1 MLQKYVPVDDRPLSI
16 SEDDLQRHL
25 SQSAAW
31 GRDEPGDVPGAS
43 RKAVEPRKIKM
54 GLVEEIENLHP
65 ELQID
70 PVAFFEDLV
79 RRKIDIV
86 KSGPREGVSSQVAI
100 GPGRRPRKGTRIIV
114 QLRSSQLLPRGY
126 TRATCCHSRRG
137 IAAEARVQV
146 GTVRRPPVP
155 VCGTVRSHA
164 HGKGFP
170 CAERANSIDRPAFQN
185 HPYGFL
191 LDAEWNGIGAS
202 EDEIVSPVEGGRP
215 PVEAR
220 VQEIEHR
227 VWFLACFAASDA

>member
-1 MLQKYVPVDDRPLSI
+1 
-16 SEDDLQRHL
+16 
-25 SQSAAW
+25 
-31 GRDEPGDVPGAS
+31 
-43 RKAVEPRKIKM
+43 M
-54 GLVEEIENLHP
+54 GLVEDIKNLHA

-70 PVAFFEDLV
+70 PVAFLEDLV

-100 GPGRRPRKGTRIIV
+100 GPGCRPRKSTRIIV
-114 QLRSSQLLPRGY
+114 EVRSSQLLSRGY

-155 VCGTVRSHA
+155 VCGTVRSHSR
-164 HGKGFP
+164 GKGLP
-170 CAERANSIDRPAFQN
+170 CAERANSINRPAFQK
-185 HPYGFL
+185 HPHGFL
-191 LDAEWNGIGAS
+191 LDAEWKRIGAS
-202 EDEIVSPVEGGRP
+202 EDKIVSRVEGGRP

-227 VWFLACFAASDA
+227 VWFLA